1 MPANTNSLSSG
12 AVAGDD
18 IKIMTVVIAPGP
30 ARRGMPRGTTATSS
44 RSSVSSRSCWVRR
57 VRERSPRN
65 ISNATPKRTM
75 PPAIRNAGIVNPNP
89 AKIHWPNTAKTP
101 RVIVAVRHAFEM
113 MFCFW
118 AASMSS
124 VRIEK
129 NGTTPRGSTIA
140 KMEAM
145 AVAPNARSTM
155 VLPADAG
162 LVPSHQLHPAAALVH
177 GEIAA
182 GRGLLELVPGDHLEL
197 LAAAFREAE
206 RVRASYLT
214 WLEALHGGD
223 LPRVLERNLSQ
234 CWHVPSLRR
243 TTS

>member
-1 MPANTNSLSSG
+1 MGVLREKDSVCPRHLED
-12 AVAGDD
+12 AVDDELHRDRGDQEPHHAAD
-18 IKIMTVVIAPGP
+18 R
-30 ARRGMPRGTTATSS
+30 ARA
-44 RSSVSSRSCWVRR
+44 
-57 VRERSPRN
+57 RSPRN

-89 AKIHWPNTAKTP
+89 AKIHWPNTANTP

-145 AVAPNARSTM
+145 AVAPNAKSTM
-155 VLPADAG
+155 V
-162 LVPSHQLHPAAALVH
+162 VPETDGGPSAFASVSSSRRSRRRRDRGRWRSVRTHP
-177 GEIAA
+177 
-182 GRGLLELVPGDHLEL
+182 R
-197 LAAAFREAE
+197 
-206 RVRASYLT
+206 
-214 WLEALHGGD
+214 
-223 LPRVLERNLSQ
+223 
-234 CWHVPSLRR
+234 
-243 TTS
+243 